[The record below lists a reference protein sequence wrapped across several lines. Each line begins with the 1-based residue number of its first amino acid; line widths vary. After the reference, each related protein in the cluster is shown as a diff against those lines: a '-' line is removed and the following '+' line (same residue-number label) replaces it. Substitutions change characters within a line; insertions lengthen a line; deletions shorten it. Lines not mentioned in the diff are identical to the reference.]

1 MGIIITPE
9 STEYVS
15 CMVTVQNVLPQYSGS
30 IEDIVDNLNLLRS
43 TLSDGSCTSL
53 KSVLPYADNDV
64 DEEALRVIVTE
75 LEEGITSSGAI
86 DTMFR
91 EDHELLVDIPDLD
104 KIDYASY
111 QLLSIDNNIAV
122 IGII

>member
-1 MGIIITPE
+1 MSIIITPE
-9 STEYVS
+9 STEYIS
-15 CMVTVQNVLPQYSGS
+15 CMVTVQNVLPQHSES

-64 DEEALRVIVTE
+64 DGDALRVIINE
-75 LEEGITSSGAI
+75 LEESIASSGAI
-86 DTMFR
+86 DSIFR
-91 EDHELLVDIPDLD
+91 GEHELLVDIPDMD